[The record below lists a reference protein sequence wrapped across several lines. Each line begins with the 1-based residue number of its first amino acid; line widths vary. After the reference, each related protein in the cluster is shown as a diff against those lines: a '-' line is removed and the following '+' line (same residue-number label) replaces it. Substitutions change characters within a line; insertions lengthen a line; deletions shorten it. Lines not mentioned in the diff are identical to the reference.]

1 MTRAVLS
8 VLLFSLLPLPESAI
22 AQVPEAQ
29 EVPAEAPT
37 SVSLSRSAVMEVP
50 AGQDVRRIAPDGAVV
65 TSRWESGEV
74 TFTLHD
80 PKGGS
85 STRLPFSPAVQ
96 KSEYRSVTEV
106 RVDGPYVSFADVRDP
121 DIAIYNRQTQEVRR
135 LTHPEGGI
143 TFRVSVSPETGEVLY
158 ERRSGPTT
166 QSRVYL
172 WRKGTDRPVLIE
184 EAAMSPKW
192 APSGNFFLLKRRTS
206 VQDTSAVDEA
216 PLYWWLYDQKG
227 NPILDMGR
235 YGRASGFEDWSPD
248 SRKIALDPAFGRP
261 GFYIVYL
268 RGDGRS
274 VEIERARYVAAPDGQ
289 ALGTPKWSPDG
300 TKLAFTASS
309 YGDQTGERKELR
321 ILADG
326 SYRRYSAGRGSA
338 YSLDPWEWGSPTVLY
353 ARGAGTPAAVERAPF
368 GQLTK
373 FTIGF

>member
-1 MTRAVLS
+1 
-8 VLLFSLLPLPESAI
+8 
-22 AQVPEAQ
+22 
-29 EVPAEAPT
+29 
-37 SVSLSRSAVMEVP
+37 
-50 AGQDVRRIAPDGAVV
+50 
-65 TSRWESGEV
+65 
-74 TFTLHD
+74 
-80 PKGGS
+80 
-85 STRLPFSPAVQ
+85 
-96 KSEYRSVTEV
+96 
-106 RVDGPYVSFADVRDP
+106 
-121 DIAIYNRQTQEVRR
+121 
-135 LTHPEGGI
+135 
-143 TFRVSVSPETGEVLY
+143 
-158 ERRSGPTT
+158 
-166 QSRVYL
+166 
-172 WRKGTDRPVLIE
+172 
-184 EAAMSPKW
+184 MSPKW
-192 APSGNFFLLKRRTS
+192 APNGNFFLLKRRTS

-300 TKLAFTASS
+300 TKLAFTASF

-353 ARGAGTPAAVERAPF
+353 ARGAGTPAAQPGEKRPFIDLDDDGTTDFSFQRPNSGHAEWFEDGQRISKSLVANLVIPEDKNRILKVKDGYLAALEKGEIVGKRVPDSLKWASQASTLYDALTYTSPESTSVVWRGPWPGKKIRYLGLKLVRRGSSYYGWARVRVDTSEAREGPATVHDYAYNPHQGQPIRAGCKP
-368 GQLTK
+368 
-373 FTIGF
+373 